1 MWCQSYSSLRSLS
14 FYQVTSYTSCAM
26 YIALAS
32 TFNAILYSDKFNMSI
47 FGDVQYHWC
56 ISFLGIVYYLT
67 WSQQRLCLLLDFYK
81 KKEKKIDLVSLWCF
95 ARRYRESS
103 TQPENLHFVCWFII
117 ESYINDWW
125 WSYLSPNPLYQ
136 LLAVTNLFEL
146 WYPIHYYWNLFKS

>member
-14 FYQVTSYTSCAM
+14 FYQVTSYTSRAM

-32 TFNAILYSDKFNMSI
+32 TFNVILYSDKFNMSI

-81 KKEKKIDLVSLWCF
+81 KKKKDRPGFFVVLCQEVQV
-95 ARRYRESS
+95 SS

-117 ESYINDWW
+117 ESYINDWS
-125 WSYLSPNPLYQ
+125 WSSLSPNSLYQ
-136 LLAVTNLFEL
+136 LLAVTNLFE
-146 WYPIHYYWNLFKS
+146 